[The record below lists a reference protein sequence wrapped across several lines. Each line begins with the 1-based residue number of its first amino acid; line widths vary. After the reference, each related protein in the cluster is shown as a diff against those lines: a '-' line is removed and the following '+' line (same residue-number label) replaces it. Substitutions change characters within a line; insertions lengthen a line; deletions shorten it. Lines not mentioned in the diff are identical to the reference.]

1 MRTCFMLSR
10 YECTYIA
17 TLTRTLA
24 YLHTRNDML
33 VGSCGGSGD
42 GRGVGSAV
50 GSGGSGG
57 AAAISGPR

>member
-1 MRTCFMLSR
+1 MLSR

-24 YLHTRNDML
+24 YLHNDML